1 MTLSLSIKNTKQV
14 WKALFLREALG
25 RFFGA
30 RFSWFWLF
38 AEPVTHIAFFA
49 FIFSAFRLTHIGGI
63 DVAAWLLIGM
73 TAYFMFSR
81 TATQTMNAINSNEA
95 LFYYR
100 QVLPVDT
107 VIVRALLEGFLML
120 IILVIIVLVAMIADL
135 NISPSDPLMIL
146 GAYLGVWLFA
156 LGFGLIISVIKKII
170 PEFSHIITFLM
181 TPMYFLSGVMLPISS
196 IPMPYR
202 ELFMFNPI
210 AHGIEAARLGF
221 APYYYSA
228 PELDLSYLWTSAL
241 VLSGFGLLLH
251 RHFSMKLVMQ

>member
-1 MTLSLSIKNTKQV
+1 MSQSLSIKNTKQV

-25 RFFGA
+25 RLFGA

-38 AEPVTHIAFFA
+38 AEPVAHIAFFA
-49 FIFSAFRLTHIGGI
+49 FIFAAFRLTNIGGI
-63 DVAAWLLIGM
+63 EISSWLLIGM

-81 TATQTMNAINSNEA
+81 TSTQTMNAINSNEA

-100 QVLPVDT
+100 QVHPVDT

-120 IILVIIVLVAMIADL
+120 IILVLVVIVAMIADL
-135 NISPSDPLMIL
+135 KIAPENPLMIL
-146 GAYLGVWLFA
+146 GAYLGIWLFA

-170 PEFSHIITFLM
+170 PEFSHVITFSM

-202 ELFMFNPI
+202 EWLMLNPI
-210 AHGIEAARLGF
+210 AHGVEAARLGF
-221 APYYYSA
+221 APYYHTA
-228 PELDLSYLWTSAL
+228 PELDLSYLWLSAT
-241 VLSGFGLLLH
+241 LSIAFGLLLH
-251 RHFSMKLVMQ
+251 RNFSMKLVMQ